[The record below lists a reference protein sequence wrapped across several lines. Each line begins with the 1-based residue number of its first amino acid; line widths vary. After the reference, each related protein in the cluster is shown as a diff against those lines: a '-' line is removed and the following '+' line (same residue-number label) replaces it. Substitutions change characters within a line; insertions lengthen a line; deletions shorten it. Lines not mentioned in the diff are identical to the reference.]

1 MVWYRLIVSGLA
13 KVFLL
18 YNTVKRTTWM
28 INHLLSSVSF
38 ENISLLLRRH
48 HYRWF
53 RCMFVVRF
61 RRGDPCRHTGTRFCG
76 LTQTINLIQSSLSKN
91 NGYSG
96 PSINPIPMG
105 PNVYNCSIPKKTME
119 IYIWK
124 YLLLLKLL
132 VIYRFILVI
141 KNIWN

>member
-96 PSINPIPMG
+96 PSWTGSPWDPMF
-105 PNVYNCSIPKKTME
+105 IIAQFQRKQ
-119 IYIWK
+119 WK
-124 YLLLLKLL
+124 ST
-132 VIYRFILVI
+132 FG
-141 KNIWN
+141 NICYCLNYW